1 MAMVI
6 DTEELGQE
14 RAGDFL
20 RARSTWEDRAMDTHC
35 TAEPTW
41 DRKYELS
48 FSHSGA
54 DVGGTAGNRTLSLWE
69 ARVGHVHLHWAFV
82 HEKARTV

>member
-20 RARSTWEDRAMDTHC
+20 RVRSTWED
-35 TAEPTW
+35 
-41 DRKYELS
+41 
-48 FSHSGA
+48 
-54 DVGGTAGNRTLSLWE
+54 GTM
-69 ARVGHVHLHWAFV
+69 AFI
-82 HEKARTV
+82 AW